1 VAPDDHVAAALARA
15 ATEDERRRLPGAFAQ
30 GAAYITVGCGDATD
44 IRAFYNS
51 IGLPT
56 EDDDLVMRLS
66 LADDDKPDPASE
78 HEEGQPRVYSW
89 TAPMVF

>member
-1 VAPDDHVAAALARA
+1 
-15 ATEDERRRLPGAFAQ
+15 Q
-30 GAAYITVGCGDATD
+30 GSAYITVGCGDAPD
-44 IRAFYNS
+44 IRAFYDS

-66 LADDDKPDPASE
+66 LADEDNPPSE
-78 HEEGQPRVYSW
+78 QQEGQPRVYSW